1 MRTSDA
7 VSDVIAAALLIALVV
22 LGFTVVASY
31 VMSSPLP
38 EKVPK
43 VQFSVRNG
51 SSGDLLLIHE
61 GGEELSNGGFSVLI
75 DGVNRFNS
83 DGPLKYTIS
92 PAGSWKIGTSV
103 HLPNSAG
110 ARSVTLI
117 YTAGSG
123 ETALRSVSAPE
134 GFYVFP
140 SRDPNETVDLPSP
153 LPTPGPSGPFPDSVT
168 TDILPS
174 AYCGEIDLNKVYY
187 VKAHDS
193 TIVPE
198 KPPLFVCDGSND
210 EKEINDAL
218 AIGKGGVVV
227 LLDGH
232 FLCSGRITPHSNTLL
247 KGQGA
252 GVTIIEVKPSTPGGS
267 GYLPV
272 ALAEENVNIEGFSLM
287 ANGFVM
293 VTASNTRI
301 RNITA
306 TSLGLDGRLYHASG
320 NGMFFVWADGGD
332 INNAE
337 FWGCKAEKCH
347 THGWN
352 MNQRWDGTPR
362 AISNVRLVACN
373 ATECGYGVPAGSR
386 SEWITGF
393 DLHEWQDLYH
403 VKVLNCTAFNNWE
416 SGFHLEPGAR
426 YGSDGGNIGP
436 RTVSVG
442 VEFRNCT
449 SQENGLR
456 NDYASHFFM
465 SGFYLSRDTRLYDC
479 TSIRN
484 ANAGYYVH
492 AGDACDFVGC
502 TDDGSTYG
510 WKICKD
516 SKEITITNCRSMNNP
531 RWALWIS
538 FSRAITVVG
547 LTTSN
552 VAGYRGYQSIL
563 GWYKDE
569 AKYQLPV
576 TGSFFGIT
584 ATPGSS
590 VPIINQVGS
599 GNTFSLSY
607 I

>member
-7 VSDVIAAALLIALVV
+7 VSEVIAGVLLIALVV
-22 LGFTVVASY
+22 IGFTIVASY

-61 GGEELSNGGFSVLI
+61 GGEELAAGTFSVLI
-75 DGVNRFNS
+75 NGLERFDAVGS
-83 DGPLKYTIS
+83 PKYTIS
-92 PAGSWKIGTSV
+92 SAGSWKIGTYV

-123 ETALRSVSAPE
+123 ETALRSMTAPN

-153 LPTPGPSGPFPDSVT
+153 LPTAGPYGPFPDTVT
-168 TDILPS
+168 TDIAPS
-174 AYCGEIDLNKVYY
+174 AYCGEIDMNRVYY
-187 VKAHDS
+187 VKASDS

-210 EKEINDAL
+210 EQEINDAL
-218 AIGKGGVVV
+218 AIAQGGVVV

-232 FLCSGRITPHSNTLL
+232 FRCTGRITPHSNTLL
-247 KGQGA
+247 KGQGP
-252 GVTIIEVKPSTPGGS
+252 GITIVEVKPSTPGGS

-272 ALAEENVNIEGFSLM
+272 ALREENVNIDGFSLM

-293 VTASNTRI
+293 VTASNVRV
-301 RNITA
+301 RNVTA
-306 TSLGLDGRLYHASG
+306 TSLGLDGQLYPASG
-320 NGMFFVWADGGD
+320 NGMFFVWADGRD
-332 INNAE
+332 IDNVE

-352 MNQRWDGTPR
+352 MNQKWDGVPR

-373 ATECGYGVPAGSR
+373 ATECGYGEPAGSR

-393 DLHEWQDLYH
+393 DLHEWQDLYY
-403 VKVLNCTAFNNWE
+403 VKVLNCTALKNWE

-442 VEFRNCT
+442 IEFQNCT
-449 SQENGLR
+449 SQGNGVS
-456 NDYASHFFM
+456 NYTSHFFM
-465 SGFYLSRDTRLYDC
+465 SGYYLSRNTTLDNC
-479 TSIRN
+479 TSSGN
-484 ANAGYYVH
+484 ANAGFYVH
-492 AGDACDFVGC
+492 AGENSDFINCRDV
-502 TDDGSTYG
+502 GSTYG

-516 SKEITITNCRSMNNP
+516 SRNININNCLSKNNL

-538 FSRAITVVG
+538 FSKEIAVTGFRTD
-547 LTTSN
+547 N

-569 AKYQLPV
+569 AKYQRPV
-576 TGSFFGIT
+576 TESSFAIT
-584 ATPGSS
+584 ANPRT
-590 VPIINQVGS
+590 VIPILNQVGS

-607 I
+607 YV